1 MAERQGQ
8 QSLLPKD
15 AARASRWAYWETL
28 SWTADTASYI
38 LPSRGQVTGERSRS
52 HLTTGEASFSKRVT
66 LFTPPLHSL
75 TCRSRKCC
83 LQGKK

>member
-1 MAERQGQ
+1 MSGMRALPERGQMAERQGQ

-38 LPSRGQVTGERSRS
+38 LP
-52 HLTTGEASFSKRVT
+52 
-66 LFTPPLHSL
+66 
-75 TCRSRKCC
+75 
-83 LQGKK
+83 